1 MKFIFRNFKG
11 IIQDVPQTLTQQ
23 IRNFA
28 RQSVNWMRRAVEGL
42 TPQMAEAKIN
52 AVSRFSSHL
61 RRLTS
66 LNHLAREARPILSN
80 QNMITQMMND
90 LNKIDFHKIQVCL
103 PKKFYLV

>member
-1 MKFIFRNFKG
+1 
-11 IIQDVPQTLTQQ
+11 
-23 IRNFA
+23 
-28 RQSVNWMRRAVEGL
+28 MRRAVGGL

-90 LNKIDFHKIQVCL
+90 LNKIDFHKIQVGPFSENL
-103 PKKFYLV
+103 LTPGRQAKKYDFLN